1 MASLS
6 LKITGMHCS
15 HCRVKVE
22 QALQKV
28 AGVHGAS
35 VDLDAGSA
43 EVDFD
48 GQKAAPDALVAAVQ
62 AVGYGAEVER

>member
-1 MASLS
+1 MSSISLR
-6 LKITGMHCS
+6 ITGMHCS

-28 AGVHGAS
+28 AGVYGAS
-35 VDLDAGSA
+35 VDLEQGAA

-48 GQKAAPDALVAAVQ
+48 PQKTEPASLVAAVQ
-62 AVGYGAEVER
+62 GVGYGAEVSP

>member
-1 MASLS
+1 MTAIT

-22 QALQKV
+22 QALQQV
-28 AGVHGAS
+28 AGVYGAA
-35 VDLDAGSA
+35 VDLDGGTA

-48 GQKAAPDALVAAVQ
+48 GQKAAPDALVAAVK
-62 AVGYGAEVER
+62 AAGYSAEVED

>member
-1 MASLS
+1 MASLTLRVS
-6 LKITGMHCS
+6 GMHCS

-28 AGVHGAS
+28 AGVYGAA
-35 VDLDAGSA
+35 VDLDAGTA

-48 GQKAAPDALVAAVQ
+48 GKAAPEALVAAVQ
-62 AVGYGAEVER
+62 AVGYGADVST

>member
-1 MASLS
+1 MASMTLRIS
-6 LKITGMHCS
+6 GMHCS

-28 AGVHGAS
+28 AGVYGAA
-35 VDLDAGSA
+35 VDLDGGTA

-48 GQKAAPDALVAAVQ
+48 GTAAPEALVAAVNG
-62 AVGYGAEVER
+62 VGYGAEVSE